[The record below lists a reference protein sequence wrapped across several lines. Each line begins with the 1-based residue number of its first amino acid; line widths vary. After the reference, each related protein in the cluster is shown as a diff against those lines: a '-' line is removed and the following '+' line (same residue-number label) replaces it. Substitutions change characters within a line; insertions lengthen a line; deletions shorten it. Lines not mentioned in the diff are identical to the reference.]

1 MKQIERIINPE
12 MNRNRF
18 NEGMTSI
25 NALISTTVETYFDKL
40 KSLYIRYSKHVP
52 SPFLFELRD
61 LHNLYI
67 SKIAI
72 DFGHFYWLFLKPI
85 LIPNKSFPCP
95 DDVSRSRTPCP
106 EVFFQET

>member
-40 KSLYIRYSKHVP
+40 KSLYSVFQTRTVSVHV
-52 SPFLFELRD
+52 
-61 LHNLYI
+61 
-67 SKIAI
+67 
-72 DFGHFYWLFLKPI
+72 
-85 LIPNKSFPCP
+85 
-95 DDVSRSRTPCP
+95 
-106 EVFFQET
+106 

>member
-72 DFGHFYWLFLKPI
+72 DFGHFNWLF
-85 LIPNKSFPCP
+85 
-95 DDVSRSRTPCP
+95 
-106 EVFFQET
+106 

>member
-40 KSLYIRYSKHVP
+40 KSL
-52 SPFLFELRD
+52 LF
-61 LHNLYI
+61 
-67 SKIAI
+67 
-72 DFGHFYWLFLKPI
+72 G
-85 LIPNKSFPCP
+85 IPNTYRLRSCLNCETCTICIYQKSQSISVILTGCF
-95 DDVSRSRTPCP
+95 
-106 EVFFQET
+106 

>member
-40 KSLYIRYSKHVP
+40 KSLRYSKHVP
-52 SPFLFELRD
+52 SPFMFELRD
-61 LHNLYI
+61 LQNLYKRPKGFKYPDLN
-67 SKIAI
+67 SANS
-72 DFGHFYWLFLKPI
+72 YLFTLEWRKY
-85 LIPNKSFPCP
+85 FW
-95 DDVSRSRTPCP
+95 
-106 EVFFQET
+106 VF